1 METSSSP
8 TRRRILPALAA
19 AALLG
24 LAGAVWL
31 AASRGPA
38 FHGTT
43 YDDVTPAPDLSLV
56 DHTGRPA
63 ALRDFRG
70 RAVLL
75 FFGFTHCPDVCPLTL
90 AKLARVTESL
100 GTRPEELRILLVTV
114 DPERDTPAALGEYV
128 RRFTPLAVGLTGDSA
143 SLARAYRGY
152 GVYTV
157 PGTTHGGGHAGK
169 HAPAAPAGAMTHS
182 TAVYGIDR
190 EGRLQVVMSPG
201 ASEDDLRDDVRTLLS
216 L

>member
-1 METSSSP
+1 METSSAP
-8 TRRRILPALAA
+8 TRRRVLPALAA

-24 LAGAVWL
+24 VAGAGYL
-31 AASRGPA
+31 ATSRGPA

-43 YDDVTPAPDLSLV
+43 YDDVTPAAEFTLV
-56 DHTGRPA
+56 DHAGRPA

-70 RAVLL
+70 RVVLL

-90 AKLARVTESL
+90 SKLARVTESL
-100 GTRPEELRILLVTV
+100 GTRPEELSILLVTL
-114 DPERDTPAALGEYV
+114 DPERDTPAALGGYV

-157 PGTTHGGGHAGK
+157 PGTTHGGHAGK
-169 HAPAAPAGAMTHS
+169 HAPAAAAGAMTHS

-201 ASEDDLRDDVRTLLS
+201 ASEDDLRDAVRTLLS